1 VLTLDNVGVRFG
13 DKVAVAEVSLELP
26 EGEVLAVLGPSG
38 CGKST
43 LLRAIAGLEELD
55 TGTVRVDGDDLA
67 GVPTHRRGFAL
78 LFQDGQLFGHL
89 DVAGNLAYPLR
100 LRGAS
105 RGVIAERVEE
115 LLETVG
121 LPGYGSRSVTTLS
134 GGEQQ
139 RVALARALAAEPRLL
154 LLDEPLS
161 ALDRALR
168 ERLAGDLRGILTSTG
183 TTALLVTHDH
193 DEAFTLADRMAV
205 MFDGRIV
212 QQGPTQQVWT
222 QPGDRRVAEFIGF
235 STFLEGAAAEV
246 VRDAADVDRDISAE
260 AMRPNV
266 RDETARTSHGAHSV
280 ASRAV
285 GRQGRTLA
293 LRRSALR
300 VDDSGTLDGTVRAAA
315 AISDAVR
322 VELDLDDVGRVEGLA
337 EQNATL
343 RPGDR
348 VRVRVDAAG
357 MAEL

>member
-1 VLTLDNVGVRFG
+1 MLTVQDVSVAFG
-13 DKVAVAEVSLELP
+13 PKVAVADVSLDLP
-26 EGEVLAVLGPSG
+26 QGQVLAVLGPSG

-43 LLRAIAGLEELD
+43 LLRAIAGLEELAS
-55 TGTVRVDGDDLA
+55 GSVSVEGQDLV

-78 LFQDGQLFGHL
+78 MFQDGQLFRHL
-89 DVAGNLAYPLR
+89 DVAGNVGYALR

-105 RGVIAERVEE
+105 GGNDRRQGLPRSSASTVAARVEE

-121 LPGYGSRSVTTLS
+121 LPGYGARSVTTLS

-139 RVALARALAAEPRLL
+139 RVALARALAAQPRLL

-212 QQGPTQQVWT
+212 QQGPTQQVWSHP
-222 QPGDRRVAEFIGF
+222 QDRQVAEFIGF
-235 STFLEGAAAEV
+235 GTFLTGAAADV
-246 VRDAADVDRDISAE
+246 VRAAVPPTPAL
-260 AMRPNV
+260 AGP
-266 RDETARTSHGAHSV
+266 
-280 ASRAV
+280 
-285 GRQGRTLA
+285 TLA
-293 LRRSALR
+293 LRRSALW
-300 VDDSGTLDGTVRAAA
+300 VSGSGPLAGTVRSAA

-322 VELDLDDVGRVEGLA
+322 VDLDLDGVGPVEALA
-337 EQNATL
+337 PQDAVL
-343 RPGDR
+343 QPGER
-348 VRVRVDAAG
+348 VRVLPYATG
-357 MAEL
+357 MAAF